1 MSRVTL
7 LDVNVLV
14 ALFDPDHVHHELAH
28 EWFAVAR
35 GDGWATCPITENGFL
50 RVLSSPTYG
59 SPIARP
65 TELVERLKRFCASG
79 QHHFWDDTVSFR
91 DETLFNSSFATSY
104 RQLAD
109 LYLLGLAAR
118 MGGRLATFDR
128 RIPVRA
134 IVGGR
139 NELLHIIGTERRD
152 DHS

>member
-1 MSRVTL
+1 MSRVAL

-14 ALFDPDHVHHELAH
+14 ALFDADHVHHDLAH
-28 EWFAVAR
+28 DWFALNRHA
-35 GDGWATCPITENGFL
+35 GWATCPVTENGFL

-65 TELVERLKRFCASG
+65 AELVQRLQRFCASG
-79 QHHFWDDTVSFR
+79 QHHFWADSVSFR
-91 DETLFNSSFATSY
+91 DDTLFNSSFATSY
-104 RQLAD
+104 HHLPD
-109 LYLLGLAAR
+109 LYLLGLAAK

-139 NELLHIIGTERRD
+139 NDLLQVVG
-152 DHS
+152 SP